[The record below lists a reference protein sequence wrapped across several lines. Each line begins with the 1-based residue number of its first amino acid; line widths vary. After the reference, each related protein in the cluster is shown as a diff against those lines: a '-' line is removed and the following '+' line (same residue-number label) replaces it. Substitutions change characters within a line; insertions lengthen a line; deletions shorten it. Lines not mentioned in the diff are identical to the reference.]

1 MANCKTN
8 LSPTHIR
15 YLLAMLCEQRA
26 CGIVRCTSLAAT
38 LGIKKPSVH
47 AMLGVLAQ
55 RGLAEKNER
64 GEIRLTPR
72 GMQLGMQY
80 QKGFWRVQAVLRR
93 EFPGFCDTGEVCCL
107 LLSKLSHAQ
116 LCALQDA
123 QGE

>member
-64 GEIRLTPR
+64 GGDSIDPARHAAR
-72 GMQLGMQY
+72 Y
-80 QKGFWRVQAVLRR
+80 AVSKGLWACSSRFA
-93 EFPGFCDTGEVCCL
+93 
-107 LLSKLSHAQ
+107 A
-116 LCALQDA
+116 
-123 QGE
+123 

>member
-26 CGIVRCTSLAAT
+26 CGVVRCTSLAAT

-55 RGLAEKNER
+55 R
-64 GEIRLTPR
+64 
-72 GMQLGMQY
+72 
-80 QKGFWRVQAVLRR
+80 
-93 EFPGFCDTGEVCCL
+93 
-107 LLSKLSHAQ
+107 
-116 LCALQDA
+116 
-123 QGE
+123 